1 MGFLSVRTE
10 RSGGPFPSIVPLSDA
25 DVLGG
30 MCYSPDEA
38 PVNHEVVNRPGTP
51 SLADGRVL
59 EARVAAARGTADNP
73 LSREELEAKCRR
85 LAEVVL
91 PAARVRSWPAAA
103 ILVVTCLLPG
113 VMDGARRSSDVID
126 TELIGFLAQLPREG
140 LRLPPAASARATLE
154 VPNALGGPRLTFP
167 LEFTPRRRSPF
178 ARATSAA
185 ASWCWMGQPDRHLPA
200 HAADDVAADD
210 PARRP
215 AVNLAVVIGGRLVV
229 DLEMTNP
236 R

>member
-1 MGFLSVRTE
+1 M
-10 RSGGPFPSIVPLSDA
+10 
-25 DVLGG
+25 
-30 MCYSPDEA
+30 
-38 PVNHEVVNRPGTP
+38 
-51 SLADGRVL
+51 
-59 EARVAAARGTADNP
+59 AAARGTADNP

-113 VMDGARRSSDVID
+113 VMDGAPGSSDVID

-154 VPNALGGPRLTFP
+154 VPNELGGPRLTFP
-167 LEFTPRRRSPF
+167 LEFTPRTEVAFRASHVRGGELVLDGASLTITFLLTPQTTSP
-178 ARATSAA
+178 RTTLRD
-185 ASWCWMGQPDRHLPA
+185 GQP
-200 HAADDVAADD
+200 
-210 PARRP
+210 
-215 AVNLAVVIGGRLVV
+215 VNLAVVVGRRLVV
-229 DLEMTNP
+229 DLEMAKP